1 MRRMRTFPAIPQ
13 SVHAARRFATDALIG
28 CPAPTVEAVELLVS
42 ELATNCIRHER
53 TSFHI
58 TILRSGQEIRVEVT
72 DSGAGTPSM
81 RSPGPN
87 EPSGRGLQIVDMLSG
102 SWGVQPE
109 KPSGKTVWFTLADS
123 TGAERESEQVTA
135 PAAEQARFHRAPEVD
150 PEPVGG
156 GPPIVQSRE
165 DAPECPTSRV
175 RRVTAR
181 DLRPRRPVDPPLT
194 SQGPPALRRYC
205 HHDELGCNARRRP
218 PVRHPVDCV
227 R

>member
-1 MRRMRTFPAIPQ
+1 MRRMRAFPAIPQ
-13 SVHAARRFATDALIG
+13 SVHAARRFATEALID
-28 CPAPTVEAVELLVS
+28 CPAPTLEAVELLVS

-58 TILRSGQEIRVEVT
+58 TILRSGEEIRVEVS
-72 DSGAGTPSM
+72 DSGTGTPSM

-87 EPSGRGLQIVDMLSG
+87 EPSGRGLQIVDLLSE

-109 KPSGKTVWFTLADS
+109 QPSGKTVWFTLQVSA
-123 TGAERESEQVTA
+123 GHGRESEHASAQESE
-135 PAAEQARFHRAPEVD
+135 PARFHRAPEA
-150 PEPVGG
+150 EPVAG
-156 GPPIVQSRE
+156 GPSIVHSRE
-165 DAPECPTSRV
+165 DAPECATSRE

-181 DLRPRRPVDPPLT
+181 DLRPRRRIDPQSD
-194 SQGPPALRRYC
+194 SQGRRAARRYC

-218 PVRHPVDCV
+218 PVRHPVGCF